1 MKNEELEKIETKKEE
16 QPKESP
22 PPAPPVPIRIIE
34 RQNNASLIEWI
45 GEDGDYHR
53 GIIPA
58 KKIVQGRV
66 EAAVLKKAIPY
77 GLDWEKLAVVTVD
90 AEKIARAM
98 RRNGLFTLHDIEAG
112 GNKIYKAFADAF
124 SNDLAALIRRASLQ
138 SSAGPR
144 QEK

>member
-1 MKNEELEKIETKKEE
+1 MKNEELKKTETKKEE
-16 QPKESP
+16 QPKESTP
-22 PPAPPVPIRIIE
+22 EFVAIRIIE
-34 RQNNASLIEWI
+34 RQNNASLVEWI

-66 EAAVLKKAIPY
+66 EAAVLKKAIPH

-98 RRNGLFTLHDIEAG
+98 RRNGLFTMHDIEVG
-112 GNKIYKAFADAF
+112 GNKIYKAYADAF
-124 SNDLAALIRRASLQ
+124 SNDLAALIRRA
-138 SSAGPR
+138 R
-144 QEK
+144 QET